1 MSQAIQAAKDA
12 ARHPVVAFILGI
24 LAALAVKIGA
34 LDSWSWS
41 DAHVLFEPKAV
52 SDWLSLLVGMLP
64 PLFARMDAK
73 AKPEAPV
80 KRRRSA
86 TVRGLV
92 LALAALALATG
103 CATSTDA
110 RLVQAIEAGAIVHHE
125 TMVAAGAAAE
135 RGVITEEKLE
145 RIAAVGRDVEAALR
159 TARVV
164 VDLYLAAK
172 QAGTGSQ
179 GSAAASVAVADLE
192 AALVELARVAAG
204 VRR

>member
-1 MSQAIQAAKDA
+1 MRRRGIIDEGPA
-12 ARHPVVAFILGI
+12 LG
-24 LAALAVKIGA
+24 LAVYRSFLAFLAFA
-34 LDSWSWS
+34 LLI
-41 DAHVLFEPKAV
+41 V
-52 SDWLSLLVGMLP
+52 
-64 PLFARMDAK
+64 
-73 AKPEAPV
+73 
-80 KRRRSA
+80 A
-86 TVRGLV
+86 T
-92 LALAALALATG
+92 TG

-110 RLVQAIEAGAIVHHE
+110 RLVQAIEAGAVVHHE

-135 RGVITEEKLE
+135 RGEKSAEELE

-159 TARVV
+159 TARAV

-179 GSAAASVAVADLE
+179 GSAAASAAVADLE